1 MLDMLERLKV
11 ELKKLKKVAVCY
23 SGGID
28 SSFLLFF
35 ANKVLG
41 KENVYG
47 IIVNG
52 QMVARSDYEDV
63 IKFAKENEF
72 NLIELPYNAFEVE
85 DFKNNTKNRCYSCKK
100 NLMSKIKEE
109 ARKLGIVNVLDG
121 KNVDDTKVFR
131 PGNKATKE
139 LGIISPLEKTGFTK
153 TDIRKYSKELGIKF
167 WNKPSNSCLATRFPY
182 NTILT
187 DEMLKKVEVV
197 EDYLKYE
204 LGINKV
210 RLRVHDKIARIEVEE
225 KDCEIILDNKKN
237 IVEKIKNLGF
247 DFVSLDL
254 SGIKSG
260 VFD

>member
-1 MLDMLERLKV
+1 
-11 ELKKLKKVAVCY
+11 
-23 SGGID
+23 
-28 SSFLLFF
+28 
-35 ANKVLG
+35 
-41 KENVYG
+41 
-47 IIVNG
+47 
-52 QMVARSDYEDV
+52 
-63 IKFAKENEF
+63 
-72 NLIELPYNAFEVE
+72 
-85 DFKNNTKNRCYSCKK
+85 
-100 NLMSKIKEE
+100 MSKVKEE

-182 NTILT
+182 NTVLT

-225 KDCEIILDNKKN
+225 KDFEIILDNKKN